1 MNKKNFPEMILLA
14 HGSGGRLS
22 HQLVEE
28 VFLPVFQNP
37 ALALLEDSS
46 PLDLPSSRIY
56 LTTDS
61 YVVDPLFFPGGDIG
75 KLAVCGTVND
85 LAVAGARPVA
95 LTVGFI
101 LEEGLP
107 VSTLREVASSMK
119 SAAEEA
125 GVSIVAGD
133 TKVVPRGKADKL
145 FINTA
150 GVGVSLIH
158 SPLGARQVTPGDAVL
173 INGPIGDHGIAV
185 MAAREGLQLSEEI
198 RSDCA
203 PLAGLIGKLFEA
215 GLPVHAMRD
224 PTRGGLAT
232 TLNEIALTASVL
244 IEVEEDR
251 IPVRPG
257 VRGACEIFGF
267 DPVYLANEGKFLLFL
282 PEQSAE
288 AALAV
293 LRRHPLG
300 AEAQQI
306 GWVKEPA
313 ARPGVRLL
321 TGIGGSRILD
331 MLVGEQLPRIC

>member
-1 MNKKNFPEMILLA
+1 MSKKNVPEMILLA

-28 VFLPVFQNP
+28 VFLPVFYNP
-37 ALALLEDSS
+37 ALALMEDSS
-46 PLDLPSSRIY
+46 LVDLPSSRI
-56 LTTDS
+56 LMTTDS

-95 LTVGFI
+95 LTAGFI

-107 VSTLREVASSMK
+107 VSLLREVVSSMK
-119 SAAEEA
+119 AAAEEA
-125 GVSIVAGD
+125 GISIVAGD

-150 GVGVSLIH
+150 GVGVALTST
-158 SPLGARQVTPGDAVL
+158 PLGARQVVPGDAVL

-203 PLAGLIGKLFEA
+203 PLAGLIGEILQA
-215 GLPVHAMRD
+215 ALPVHAMRD

-232 TLNEIALTASVL
+232 TLNEIALAASVR
-244 IEVEEDR
+244 IDVEEEH

-282 PEQSAE
+282 PEESAE
-288 AALAV
+288 AALA
-293 LRRHPLG
+293 LMRRHPLG
-300 AEAQQI
+300 AGAQQI
-306 GWVKEPA
+306 GWVRESA

>member
-1 MNKKNFPEMILLA
+1 MSKKIVPERILLA
-14 HGSGGRLS
+14 HGSGGQLS
-22 HQLVEE
+22 HQLVAEL
-28 VFLPVFQNP
+28 FLPAFQNP
-37 ALALLEDSS
+37 ALELLEDSS
-46 PLDLPSSRIY
+46 TLDLSSSRVL

-95 LTVGFI
+95 LTSGFI

-107 VSTLREVASSMK
+107 VATLRAVLASMK

-150 GVGVSLIH
+150 GVGVALTP
-158 SPLGARQVTPGDAVL
+158 SPLGARQVVPGDAVL

-185 MAAREGLQLSEEI
+185 MSAREGLLLNEQI
-198 RSDCA
+198 HSDCA
-203 PLAGLIGKLFEA
+203 PLAGLIGKLLEA

-232 TLNEIALTASVL
+232 TLNEIALAASVQ
-244 IEVEEDR
+244 IEVEEER

-282 PEQSAE
+282 PEDSAE
-288 AALAV
+288 AALAIM
-293 LRRHPLG
+293 RQHPLG
-300 AEAQQI
+300 AGAEKI
-306 GWVKEPA
+306 GWVRESA

>member
-1 MNKKNFPEMILLA
+1 MNKKSAPEMVLLA
-14 HGSGGRLS
+14 HGSGGRMS
-22 HQLVEE
+22 HQLVTE
-28 VFLPVFQNP
+28 VFLPAFRNP
-37 ALALLEDSS
+37 ALELMEDSS
-46 PLDLPSSRIY
+46 PVEIPSSRVF

-95 LTVGFI
+95 LTAGFI

-107 VSTLREVASSMK
+107 VSTLREVLSSMK
-119 SAAEEA
+119 TTAAEA
-125 GVSIVAGD
+125 GISIVAGD

-150 GVGVSLIH
+150 GVGAARTPYPI
-158 SPLGARQVTPGDAVL
+158 GARQVVPGDAVL

-185 MAAREGLQLSEEI
+185 MAAREGLQLNEEI

-203 PLAGLIGKLFEA
+203 PLTGLIGTLLEA

-232 TLNEIALTASVL
+232 TLNEIALASAVL

-282 PEQSAE
+282 PEDSAE
-288 AALAV
+288 AALA
-293 LRRHPLG
+293 LMRRHPLG
-300 AEAQQI
+300 VEAQRI
-306 GWVKEPA
+306 GSVVESST
-313 ARPGVRLL
+313 RPGVRLL

>member
-1 MNKKNFPEMILLA
+1 MSKKDSPEMILLA
-14 HGSGGRLS
+14 HGSGGQLS
-22 HQLVEE
+22 HQLISE
-28 VFLPVFQNP
+28 VFLPAFQNP
-37 ALALLEDSS
+37 SLALMEDSS
-46 PLDLPSSRIY
+46 PLDIPSSRLL

-95 LTVGFI
+95 LTAGFI

-107 VSTLREVASSMK
+107 VATLREVLASMK
-119 SAAEEA
+119 SAAAEA
-125 GVSIVAGD
+125 GISIVAGD

-145 FINTA
+145 FVNTA
-150 GVGVSLIH
+150 GVGVAITA
-158 SPLGARQVTPGDAVL
+158 SPIGARQVVPGDAIL

-185 MAAREGLQLSEEI
+185 MAAREGLQLSKEI

-203 PLAGLIGKLFEA
+203 PLAALIGKLLEA

-232 TLNEIALTASVL
+232 TLNEIALAASVR
-244 IEVEEDR
+244 IDIEEDR
-251 IPVRPG
+251 VPVRAG

-282 PEQSAE
+282 PEESVE
-288 AALAV
+288 TALAL
-293 LRRHPLG
+293 LRQHPLG
-300 AEAQQI
+300 VDAQRI
-306 GWVKEPA
+306 GSVKQPTT
-313 ARPGVRLL
+313 RPGVRLL